1 LPTRSASPTDFL
13 TLYQSCIEF
22 TQTYLDGPKTQKVLD
37 KLVVPQHKGEAEVWQ
52 NSRWLNRDTV
62 PLPPS
67 RRTWGPWSFVGFW
80 ITTGVNISGWTGGSA
95 LLSLGLTVRT
105 SYDSIELMIEQ
116 AMISAVIG
124 QLLVAA
130 CVVMTGLFGAKWHVG
145 FPMWNR
151 VVWGL
156 RASYFPLANRIVLSF
171 TWCASESN
179 SA

>member
-1 LPTRSASPTDFL
+1 VVLPSYHL
-13 TLYQSCIEF
+13 
-22 TQTYLDGPKTQKVLD
+22 VLPSVR
-37 KLVVPQHKGEAEVWQ
+37 VV
-52 NSRWLNRDTV
+52 
-62 PLPPS
+62 
-67 RRTWGPWSFVGFW
+67 F
-80 ITTGVNISGWTGGSA
+80 GV
-95 LLSLGLTVRT
+95 
-105 SYDSIELMIEQ
+105 ELMSEQ

-171 TWCASESN
+171 TWCASMSTHLDP
-179 SA
+179 

>member
-1 LPTRSASPTDFL
+1 
-13 TLYQSCIEF
+13 
-22 TQTYLDGPKTQKVLD
+22 
-37 KLVVPQHKGEAEVWQ
+37 
-52 NSRWLNRDTV
+52 
-62 PLPPS
+62 
-67 RRTWGPWSFVGFW
+67 
-80 ITTGVNISGWTGGSA
+80 

-171 TWCASESN
+171 TWCASESTYQ
-179 SA
+179 SVVIADPKLKPGSVDK

>member
-1 LPTRSASPTDFL
+1 LSDSGSLPESTSR
-13 TLYQSCIEF
+13 
-22 TQTYLDGPKTQKVLD
+22 DGQVVQHSYHSVL
-37 KLVVPQHKGEAEVWQ
+37 
-52 NSRWLNRDTV
+52 
-62 PLPPS
+62 PS
-67 RRTWGPWSFVGFW
+67 
-80 ITTGVNISGWTGGSA
+80 
-95 LLSLGLTVRT
+95 VRILIG
-105 SYDSIELMIEQ
+105 IELRVEQ

-171 TWCASESN
+171 TWCASMSTRLDTQRLHTDS
-179 SA
+179 SAQAWFGGQVMKTLLGSMFPSIYRRSIGLVC

>member
-1 LPTRSASPTDFL
+1 MVLHSYHSVSPSVRIGL
-13 TLYQSCIEF
+13 GIGL
-22 TQTYLDGPKTQKVLD
+22 KV
-37 KLVVPQHKGEAEVWQ
+37 
-52 NSRWLNRDTV
+52 
-62 PLPPS
+62 
-67 RRTWGPWSFVGFW
+67 
-80 ITTGVNISGWTGGSA
+80 
-95 LLSLGLTVRT
+95 
-105 SYDSIELMIEQ
+105 EQ

-171 TWCASESN
+171 TWCASTYTSP
-179 SA
+179 SGVRIVVLTL